1 MNYFIVSY
9 LDDYVH
15 SIITTMSISLAFLN
29 VGDYNIILIDW
40 RDAANHSYLMSV
52 RSVPLVSQRVAFLIN
67 FLENNANLDPN
78 KTVIIGHSLGAH
90 IASLSARFAT
100 SKIAEVIGKS
110 ATRFQFYLV
119 ILILN

>member
-1 MNYFIVSY
+1 
-9 LDDYVH
+9 
-15 SIITTMSISLAFLN
+15 MSISLAFLN

-90 IASLSARFAT
+90 IASLSARFAA

-110 ATRFQFYLV
+110 VTRFQFYLV